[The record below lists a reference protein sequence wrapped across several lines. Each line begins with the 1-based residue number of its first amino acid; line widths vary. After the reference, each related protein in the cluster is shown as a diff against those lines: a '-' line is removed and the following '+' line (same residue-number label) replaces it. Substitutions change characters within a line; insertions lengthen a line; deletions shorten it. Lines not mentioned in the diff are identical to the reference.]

1 MPVIDINTIKPGMV
15 LRTDVTDN
23 SGRLLL
29 LAHTAI
35 TEKHLQV
42 MRTWGVYQVDIA
54 TREESEPACATV
66 IQEEQLTSAKLI
78 ADEQFH
84 MANLDHPAMQIIY
97 QLALERLGQQI
108 AEGKIP

>member
-1 MPVIDINTIKPGMV
+1 MPVIDINAIKPGMV

-42 MRTWGVYQVDIA
+42 MRTWGVYHIDIA
-54 TREESEPACATV
+54 TGDDAARASGTIV
-66 IQEEQLTSAKLI
+66 QEEQLTSAKRI
-78 ADEQFH
+78 VDEQFH